1 MTEGP
6 RTLVSVGGVSF
17 SGSTMLALILGNH
30 PCSFTCGEAV
40 NLFRPMHTHH
50 FTPKCACGQ
59 EPCPVWSRLRD
70 TTEQT
75 FYGDVFSALDVRVLI
90 DSSKELSWLV
100 DARAWARRS
109 LPGVEVVNVFTYKD
123 PLDLS
128 YSFWKRGRDPM
139 FWRSQFVVYYQR
151 LFAIRLPLLTVKLGR
166 LLASP
171 ATTVRQMCDVL
182 GLPYV
187 SGMER
192 FWEGEQHH
200 LFGNLGVR
208 RQTQA
213 GQSAFETTPP
223 RDDRFA
229 QHEDDVRRAIA
240 GDAEVRDIMRRL
252 DAAEIGNRQD
262 PVPHQD
268 VEIRPPYPLWYYGQR
283 LRRAYRRYRPR
294 TLDRRVTESA
304 STAPRGRPGVDDR
317 N

>member
-30 PCSFTCGEAV
+30 PRSFTCGEAV

-50 FTPKCACGQ
+50 FEPRCACGQ
-59 EPCPVWSRLRD
+59 ELCPVWSRLGVAE
-70 TTEQT
+70 EQT
-75 FYGDVFSALDVRVLI
+75 FYRDVFSALDVRVLI

-100 DARAWARRS
+100 DARAWARRN
-109 LPGVEVVNVFTYKD
+109 LPGVDVVNVFAYKD

-151 LFAIRLPLLTVKLGR
+151 LFALGLPLLTVNLGE

-171 ATTVRQMCDVL
+171 SAKSKQICDVL
-182 GLPYV
+182 GLPYA

-208 RQTQA
+208 WQTQA
-213 GQSAFETTPP
+213 GQSAFQTTPP

-229 QHEDDVRRAIA
+229 RYEEDVRRAIA
-240 GDAEVRDIMRRL
+240 GDAEVGDIMRRL
-252 DAAEIGNRQD
+252 NAAEIGNRHHL
-262 PVPHQD
+262 VRHQD
-268 VEIRPPYPLWYYGQR
+268 VEIRPLYPLWYYGQR
-283 LRRAYRRYRPR
+283 LRRTYRRHRPR

-304 STAPRGRPGVDDR
+304 STAPRGHPGVDDH